1 MTVAEPA
8 SVIARERE
16 SALVRAAFRARRHV
30 LLEGPTG
37 VGKSMLVRELCR
49 TTGQQVITVN
59 ATTTMTGQQLL
70 GSHDPGSVLRHGY
83 TDASFREGPLVQ
95 ALRTGAILYLELANR
110 LTTDA
115 HNVLLTAMSDAVVSV
130 PRYGTVRARDG
141 FLVVAAANHDD
152 ATGTTELPAAFL
164 DRVVR
169 IRLGHLDAAA
179 EHTVVARSAGE
190 RLAGPAIEQACVAD
204 VVTRRAVAAARA
216 TRRHPDLARGS
227 SVRGALDLVAVSA
240 RLAELDGR
248 LGRAATETDQ
258 RFAAALALSSRVTL
272 SPDTDRDVESVIDE
286 IWTDVLLAEH
296 RATAGSAGEG
306 GAAWSGSSLTQPSA
320 ADADADTVPR
330 PDATA
335 PNGDATADQAT
346 APPGAMSASAG
357 GGGDQSGSNDAAP
370 AESEILSEL
379 AAETSAAVVDYIA
392 TTGSTAERAASRA
405 AARTSLAQA
414 TRMASRIVLRKVRG
428 VRIEDAVLGRPA
440 PVRYNYGSDDLDL
453 DRTVAELIANP
464 VPMPSDI
471 WVRDRVPRRRG
482 IVLMLDISGSMRG
495 EQLVRAATAT
505 AAAAVALHEHDEL
518 AVIAFAHE
526 PVLISSAQDR
536 SSPNRLVEAVL
547 SLRPHGK
554 TDIGAALELGL
565 AQLNA
570 MRSPA
575 RLGLMLTDG
584 VHNCGT
590 DPHRIAGRYSR
601 LNVLASTTAAW
612 RLKRC
617 RALAVAGHGWSE
629 PATAID
635 TLPATLSA
643 LLE

>member
-1 MTVAEPA
+1 MTVADTA

-70 GSHDPGSVLRHGY
+70 GSHDPATVLRRGY
-83 TDASFREGPLVQ
+83 TDSSFREGPLVQ

-110 LTTDA
+110 LTPDA

-130 PRYGTVRARDG
+130 PRYGVVRARDG

-152 ATGTTELPAAFL
+152 TTGTTELPAAFL

-179 EHTVVARSAGE
+179 EHTVVARSAE
-190 RLAGPAIEQACVAD
+190 KHLAEPAAEQAYVPD
-204 VVTRRAVAAARA
+204 VVTRRAVAATRA
-216 TRRHPDLARGS
+216 TRAHPDLARGS

-258 RFAAALALSSRVTL
+258 RFAATLALSSKVTL

-296 RATAGSAGEG
+296 RATPGDG
-306 GAAWSGSSLTQPSA
+306 GAAWSGSSLTQSST
-320 ADADADTVPR
+320 ADPDADTAPR
-330 PDATA
+330 PDAT
-335 PNGDATADQAT
+335 PNGDATADPAT

-357 GGGDQSGSNDAAP
+357 GGGGQSESSDAAP

-379 AAETSAAVVDYIA
+379 AAETSAAVADYIA

-428 VRIEDAVLGRPA
+428 VRIEDAALGRPA

-482 IVLMLDISGSMRG
+482 VVLLLDVSGSMRG

-565 AQLNA
+565 TQLNA

-584 VHNCGT
+584 VHNCGA

-601 LNVLASTTAAW
+601 LNVLASTSAAW

-617 RALAVAGHGWSE
+617 RTLAVAGHGWSE